1 MTHFIY
7 YENFPSA
14 EQNTKNEEEKS
25 NCKTNEEKSK
35 QVNERQL
42 PKEQDFGESKAY
54 PLFPLLNK

>member
-1 MTHFIY
+1 MIY
-7 YENFPSA
+7 NENFTSA

-25 NCKTNEEKSK
+25 NYETNEGKSK

-54 PLFPLLNK
+54 PVFPWLDK